1 MHTGTLTVTGAVW
14 HGHSELSLGPGRALH
29 SFNHV
34 SGHPLPPF
42 LFPPLFLVSQW
53 LELAD

>member
-1 MHTGTLTVTGAVW
+1 MRTGTLTVTGAVW